1 MLSQCFALKISLKLE
16 SIIFL
21 NNLNRLPPMNWAGLF
36 ICPQIGIL
44 VILPN
49 HLKALRE
56 KIMEPVW
63 KIMEHVAK
71 SWQME
76 QKNIGKSLEEA
87 SAQQFRCRPPAPSWR
102 RCAAVPVQPSTGRP
116 SPAPG
121 QRRRPPEMVET
132 CGMGIYHQ
140 QTRYSLVYN
149 SSNDYDDQQ

>member
-87 SAQQFRCRPPAPSWR
+87 SAQQFRCRPL
-102 RCAAVPVQPSTGRP
+102 
-116 SPAPG
+116 
-121 QRRRPPEMVET
+121 EMVET